1 LEAPSTILWCYYF
14 LAQHYDYLG
23 DYDEALKWVQIAM
36 DHTPTL
42 IELYVIKGKIHKH
55 TGDMDA
61 AVECM
66 DEAQS
71 LDTADRYLNSKC
83 AKYLLRANRVADAE
97 EMCSKF
103 TREGVSAAENLNEMQ
118 CMWYEIEAA
127 QAYHRSEQYG
137 DALKKCIE
145 IDRHFAEINEDQF
158 DFHTYCMRKMTLRA
172 YVGLLRLEDILKS
185 HRFYFA
191 AARIAILIYLRL
203 YDKPLGPKSKMHN
216 DDLSSNLTPSE
227 LRKLKTK
234 ERKAAQKKQNGSD
247 HHHKGG
253 SGGKDHIANK
263 ENQNQSDSNKN
274 TTNAGSDLPNMEK
287 LIPSKL
293 ERPEDPLSEAIKFLT
308 PLQTLAKNLIETH
321 LLAFEVY
328 LRKNKPLL
336 MLQSLKRTY
345 NLLNDPDSIKAASIN
360 NKFAAVDLS
369 YSRAVFNRQLIHF
382 CQVCSS
388 QRDSLPEAVNQVID
402 SELTKIPEYAGNVL
416 NDSHPAGSYL
426 CLACVTHETVLKNY
440 ENSDDVH

>member
-1 LEAPSTILWCYYF
+1 
-14 LAQHYDYLG
+14 
-23 DYDEALKWVQIAM
+23 
-36 DHTPTL
+36 
-42 IELYVIKGKIHKH
+42 
-55 TGDMDA
+55 
-61 AVECM
+61 
-66 DEAQS
+66 
-71 LDTADRYLNSKC
+71 
-83 AKYLLRANRVADAE
+83 
-97 EMCSKF
+97 
-103 TREGVSAAENLNEMQ
+103 MQ

-203 YDKPLGPKSKMHN
+203 HDKPLGPKSKSRN
-216 DDLSSNLTPSE
+216 ADDLSSNLTPSE

-247 HHHKGG
+247 HHKGG
-253 SGGKDHIANK
+253 GGAKNHIANK
-263 ENQNQSDSNKN
+263 ENQNASESNKN
-274 TTNAGSDLPNMEK
+274 ASNAGSDLPNMEK
-287 LIPSKL
+287 LIPDKL
-293 ERPEDPLSEAIKFLT
+293 ERPEDPLGEAIKFLT
-308 PLQTLAKNLIETH
+308 PLQTLAKNVIETH
-321 LLAFEVY
+321 LLAFEVH

-345 NLLNDPDSIKAASIN
+345 NLLNNPDALKAAAFN
-360 NKFAAVDLS
+360 NKYTNTDVA

-402 SELTKIPEYAGNVL
+402 SELTKIPSYNDNAL
-416 NDSHPAGSYL
+416 NDSHPKGSYL
-426 CLACVTHETVLKNY
+426 CVACVTHETILRNY
-440 ENSDDVH
+440 QNSENSDVH